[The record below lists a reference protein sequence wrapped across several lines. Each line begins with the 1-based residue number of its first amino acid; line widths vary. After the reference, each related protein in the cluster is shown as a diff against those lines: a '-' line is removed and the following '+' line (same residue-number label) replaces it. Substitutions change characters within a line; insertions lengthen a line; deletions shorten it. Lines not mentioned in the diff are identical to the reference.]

1 MVVLITCLWLMA
13 SFFMCLR
20 VPGFHD
26 DSRLHRLCTKRVAVG
41 FDVCWGGVVGC
52 DVWVLLVREFLDID
66 RGLFG
71 YCLLYLGIDHFVW
84 ILFRGF
90 QGIDQGLS
98 GYRSF
103 FGYWPGA
110 CRILIRFFLDID
122 QELFG

>member
-1 MVVLITCLWLMA
+1 MVVLITCLWLVA

-20 VPGFHD
+20 VLGFHD
-26 DSRLHRLCTKRVAVG
+26 DSRLHGLCTKQVAVAVG

-66 RGLFG
+66 QGLFR

-103 FGYWPGA
+103 F
-110 CRILIRFFLDID
+110 LDICRG
-122 QELFG
+122 LVRY